1 MNRGEVR
8 WYTFRAPDRRRPVLL
23 LTRNAA
29 IGFLTNVTVAPLTT
43 NVRDIPTEVFLS
55 PDDDG
60 VPSICAVNLDN
71 IQTVPQS
78 QIGSLIT
85 TLSSSRMAEV
95 EQALAFALGMDRRLR

>member
-23 LTRNAA
+23 LTRNVA

-85 TLSSSRMAEV
+85 TLSPLRMAEV
-95 EQALAFALGMDRRLR
+95 QQALAFALGIDHRLR

>member
-71 IQTVPQS
+71 IQTVPQT
-78 QIGSLIT
+78 QIGPLIT

>member
-71 IQTVPQS
+71 IQTVP
-78 QIGSLIT
+78 
-85 TLSSSRMAEV
+85 
-95 EQALAFALGMDRRLR
+95 